1 MTWFSKPCGSVGVRS
16 WLAAIVGASA
26 LLTATASVAQ
36 NPIIDQGSAD
46 PSVRVFGGRAYVYG
60 SHDFSP
66 SNTTWVMKDWKV
78 FSSADL
84 VTWTDHGVVLD
95 DDSLSWRGVTDRDYA
110 PDAIFFNNKYYFYFP
125 LGDGTIGV
133 AGGDSPAGPF
143 ADMLGRPLVNGS
155 TTPAYN
161 IDPSAF
167 QDTDGKRYL
176 IWGNGSCYVAELNDD
191 MTSFKSSPQK
201 VTIAGAPAYKEGPF
215 AWMYGGKYYLLYSRC
230 GSTCKDSL
238 DYGVATSIRGPY
250 TYKGTIISH
259 GKKGNEHGSVF
270 QFNGQWYVAYHDLY
284 PTDKFR
290 KSRLE
295 LVHYNNNGDI
305 PRVCPTDYG
314 VGRYDGSTQI
324 EAENYFDKST
334 NISYEDCTDVG
345 DGFNVTTIENDSWL
359 KFTKVDLGAGAT
371 SIQARVAASSG
382 ANCIE
387 IRLGSDTGTL
397 VGTLDVPTSDQT
409 WTTLSAELSD
419 IIAGVNDVFLVFKGG
434 AGNLFKLNWIRFVP
448 LGGLEDGGAT
458 NRDGGASSCGDSPDT
473 NPPGCSC
480 GIGGSSGHRPTSA
493 LLWILGIAGLALA
506 RHRFRVSEA
515 AVSASA
521 PE

>member
-1 MTWFSKPCGSVGVRS
+1 M
-16 WLAAIVGASA
+16 
-26 LLTATASVAQ
+26 LTATAAVAQ

-84 VTWTDHGVVLD
+84 VTWTDHGVVLAD
-95 DDSLSWRGVTDRDYA
+95 DAISWRGVTDRDFA
-110 PDAIFFNNKYYFYFP
+110 PDATFFNNQYYFYFP

-133 AGGDSPAGPF
+133 ASGDSPAGPF
-143 ADMLGRPLVNGS
+143 ADILGQPLVARS
-155 TTPAYN
+155 TTPAFN

-176 IWGNGSCYVAELNDD
+176 IWGNTSCYVAELNDD
-191 MTSFKSSPQK
+191 MKSFQSSPQK
-201 VTIAGAPAYKEGPF
+201 VTISGAPAYMEGPF

-230 GSTCKDSL
+230 GSTCNDSL
-238 DYGVATSIRGPY
+238 DYGIATSIRGPY
-250 TYKGTIISH
+250 TYKGTIIAH

-270 QFNGQWYVAYHDLY
+270 QFNSQWYVAYHDLY

-295 LVHYNNNGDI
+295 VIHYNNSGDI
-305 PRVCPTDYG
+305 PRVYPTDYG

-334 NISYEDCTDVG
+334 NISYEDCTDAG
-345 DGFNVTTIENDSWL
+345 GGFNVTTIENDSWL
-359 KFTKVDLGAGAT
+359 KFPKVDLGAGAT
-371 SIQARVAASSG
+371 SIQGRVAASSG
-382 ANCIE
+382 ANRIE
-387 IRLGSDTGTL
+387 IWLGSSTGTL
-397 VGTLDVPTSDQT
+397 VATLDVPASDQT
-409 WTTLSAELSD
+409 WTTLSADLSD
-419 IIAGVNDVFLVFKGG
+419 TIAGVNDVFLVFKGE
-434 AGNLFKLNWIRFVP
+434 AGNLFKLNWIRFVVP
-448 LGGLEDGGAT
+448 GGPDKGGAT
-458 NRDGGASSCGDSPDT
+458 NRDGDANAGGESFAT
-473 NPPGCSC
+473 NTPGCSC
-480 GIGGSSGHRPTSA
+480 GIGEPSRHRPTGV
-493 LLWILGIAGLALA
+493 LLWILGTAGLALA
-506 RHRFRVSEA
+506 RRRFRGSEA

-521 PE
+521 PD